1 MAHVEDRWEKQAD
14 GGVRVRTERY
24 GKGDRW
30 RARYFD
36 PNGRE
41 RARTF
46 ARKAA
51 AERFLAGVEA
61 DKSRG
66 LYVDPAAG
74 RITLQEYA
82 TSWQA
87 AQVHRR
93 TTAAAFDSHLRNHI
107 LPLLGHRP
115 MGAIT
120 RSEIQGWVKSRS
132 EVLAPTT
139 TTLVYSVLR
148 MIFRAAVADRVLAI
162 SPCERIS
169 LPKAPPREVT
179 PLPAEAVAGLA
190 AAVPERYRALLICAA
205 GTGLRQGEVL
215 GLRRDRVD
223 FLRRTLTVDGQLI
236 LMPGAPPYLAPPKTT
251 ASYRTVPLADVVLDV
266 LAAHVAAVPAA
277 LTPDARGRSVEL
289 MFSDDHGRPIGRTWF
304 HRTVWRPAV
313 LAAGL
318 PTGSHFHE
326 LRHFYASL
334 LIDGGESVKVVQA
347 RLGHAT
353 ADETLNTYAHLWP
366 DTEERSRAA
375 VDAGLGRS
383 LAASAS
389 SGTGKL
395 AAPETHCGR

>member
-1 MAHVEDRWEKQAD
+1 MAHIEDRWEKQND
-14 GGVRVRTERY
+14 GARVRTERY

-30 RARYFD
+30 RARDFD
-36 PNGRE
+36 PNGQE

-46 ARKAA
+46 ARKAD
-51 AERFLAGVEA
+51 AERFLAGVES

-74 RITLQEYA
+74 RITVREYA
-82 TSWQA
+82 TSWQK

-107 LPLLGHRP
+107 IPLLGHRP

-132 EVLAPTT
+132 EVLAPST

-162 SPCERIS
+162 SPCERIT
-169 LPKAPPREVT
+169 LPKAPPREVR
-179 PLPAEAVAGLA
+179 PLPADAVAGLA
-190 AAVPERYRALLICAA
+190 AVVPERYRALLICAA

-223 FLRRTLTVDGQLI
+223 FLRRTLTVDGQLV

-251 ASYRTVPLADVVLDV
+251 ASYRTVPLADVVLDA
-266 LAAHVAAVPAA
+266 LSAHVAAIPAA
-277 LTPDARGRSVEL
+277 LTLDARGRAVEL
-289 MFSDDHGRPIGRTWF
+289 MFSDDKDRPIGRTWF

-375 VDAGLGRS
+375 VDAGLGRC
-383 LAASAS
+383 LAATERT
-389 SGTGKL
+389 TGR
-395 AAPETHCGR
+395 AQRPGG

>member
-1 MAHVEDRWEKQAD
+1 MAHIEDRWEKQAD
-14 GGVRVRTERY
+14 GVRVRTDRY

-36 PNGRE
+36 LNGRE

-46 ARKAA
+46 ARKAD

-107 LPLLGHRP
+107 LPPLGHRP
-115 MGAIT
+115 VGAIT

-132 EVLAPTT
+132 EVLAPST

-162 SPCERIS
+162 SPCERIT
-169 LPKAPPREVT
+169 LPKAPPREVR
-179 PLPAEAVAGLA
+179 PLPTDAVVALA
-190 AAVPERYRALLICAA
+190 SAAPERYRALLICAA

-223 FLRRTLTVDGQLI
+223 FLRRTLTVDGQLV

-251 ASYRTVPLADVVLDV
+251 ASYRTVPLADVVLDA

-277 LTPDARGRSVEL
+277 LTPDARGRPVEL

-313 LAAGL
+313 FAAGL

-375 VDAGLGRS
+375 VDAGLGTSLGS
-383 LAASAS
+383 LA
-389 SGTGKL
+389 TQDR
-395 AAPETHCGR
+395 AARL

>member
-1 MAHVEDRWEKQAD
+1 MTRRGAVD
-14 GGVRVRTERY
+14 GVRVRTDRY

-46 ARKAA
+46 TRKND

-93 TTAAAFDSHLRNHI
+93 TTTAAFDSHLRNHI

-120 RSEIQGWVKSRS
+120 RSEIQGWVKSRA

-162 SPCERIS
+162 SPCERIT
-169 LPKAPPREVT
+169 LPKAPPREIT
-179 PLPAEAVAGLA
+179 PLPAQAVAALA
-190 AAVPERYRALLICAA
+190 DAAPERYRALLICAA

-223 FLRRTLTVDGQLI
+223 FLRRTLTVDG
-236 LMPGAPPYLAPPKTT
+236 
-251 ASYRTVPLADVVLDV
+251 R
-266 LAAHVAAVPAA
+266 
-277 LTPDARGRSVEL
+277 
-289 MFSDDHGRPIGRTWF
+289 W
-304 HRTVWRPAV
+304 
-313 LAAGL
+313 
-318 PTGSHFHE
+318 
-326 LRHFYASL
+326 
-334 LIDGGESVKVVQA
+334 
-347 RLGHAT
+347 
-353 ADETLNTYAHLWP
+353 
-366 DTEERSRAA
+366 
-375 VDAGLGRS
+375 
-383 LAASAS
+383 
-389 SGTGKL
+389 
-395 AAPETHCGR
+395 C

>member
-1 MAHVEDRWEKQAD
+1 MAHIEDRWEKQTD
-14 GGVRVRTERY
+14 GARVRTDRY

-46 ARKAA
+46 ARKTD
-51 AERFLAGVEA
+51 AEKFLAGVES

-74 RITLQEYA
+74 RITVGEYA
-82 TSWQA
+82 AMWQQ

-132 EVLAPTT
+132 ELLAPST

-162 SPCERIS
+162 SPCERIA
-169 LPKAPPREVT
+169 LPKAPPKEVR
-179 PLPAEAVAGLA
+179 PLPADAVAALA
-190 AAVPERYRALLICAA
+190 KFAPERYRALLICAA

-223 FLRRTLTVDGQLI
+223 FLRRTLTVDGQLV

-251 ASYRTVPLADVVLDV
+251 ASYRTVPLADVVLDA
-266 LAAHVAAVPAA
+266 LAAHVAAIPPAH
-277 LTPDARGRSVEL
+277 TPDSRGRNVEL
-289 MFSDDHGRPIGRTWF
+289 MFGDDNGRPIGRTWF
-304 HRTVWRPAV
+304 HRAVWRPAV

-375 VDAGLGRS
+375 VDAGLGRFLGVEGVRARGAGS
-383 LAASAS
+383 
-389 SGTGKL
+389 
-395 AAPETHCGR
+395 

>member
-1 MAHVEDRWEKQAD
+1 MAHIEDRWEKIVQGA
-14 GGVRVRTERY
+14 RIRTDRY
-24 GKGDRW
+24 GKGERW

-41 RARTF
+41 RSRTF
-46 ARKAA
+46 TRKSD
-51 AERFLAGVEA
+51 AEKFLAGVES

-66 LYVDPAAG
+66 LYVDPSAG
-74 RITLQEYA
+74 RITVGEYA
-82 TSWQA
+82 LAWQA

-115 MGAIT
+115 IGAVT

-132 EVLAPTT
+132 ALLAPST

-148 MIFRAAVADRVLAI
+148 MIFRSAVADRVIAV
-162 SPCERIS
+162 SPCERIT
-169 LPKAPPREVT
+169 LPKAPPSEVQ
-179 PLPAEAVAGLA
+179 PLPVEAVAALA
-190 AAVPERYRALLICAA
+190 AAVPDAYRALLICAS

-223 FLRRTLTVDGQLI
+223 FLRRTLTVDGQLV

-251 ASYRTVPLADVVLDV
+251 ASYRTVPLADVVLQA
-266 LAAHVAAVPAA
+266 LSEHVSSFPAS
-277 LTPDARGRSVEL
+277 TTKDARGRSVEL
-289 MFSDDHGRPIGRTWF
+289 LFADDRGNPLGRTWF
-304 HRTVWRPAV
+304 HRRVWTPAV
-313 LAAGL
+313 AAVGL
-318 PTGSHFHE
+318 PTGTHFHQ

-334 LIDGGESVKVVQA
+334 LIDGGESVKVVQS

-366 DTEERSRAA
+366 DTEDRSRTA
-375 VDAGLGRS
+375 VDVGLAPALTAQRRPRRS
-383 LAASAS
+383 SK
-389 SGTGKL
+389 G
-395 AAPETHCGR
+395 

>member
-14 GGVRVRTERY
+14 GGVRVRTDRY

-46 ARKAA
+46 ARKAD

-162 SPCERIS
+162 SPCERIT

-223 FLRRTLTVDGQLI
+223 FLRRALTVDGQLI

-251 ASYRTVPLADVVLDV
+251 ASYRTVPLADVVLDA

-277 LTPDARGRSVEL
+277 VTPDARGRSVEL

-318 PTGSHFHE
+318 PAGSHFHE

-383 LAASAS
+383 LAASQPREGQARR
-389 SGTGKL
+389 SGD
-395 AAPETHCGR
+395 